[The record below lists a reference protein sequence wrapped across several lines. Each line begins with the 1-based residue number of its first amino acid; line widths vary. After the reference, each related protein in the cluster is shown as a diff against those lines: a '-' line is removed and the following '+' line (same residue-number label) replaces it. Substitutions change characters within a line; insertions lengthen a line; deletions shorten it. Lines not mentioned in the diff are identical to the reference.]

1 MLSSAHLPD
10 RLRTSLLKM
19 EITGDP
25 TYAPGEMVYSML
37 DDLFLDLDHV
47 IYEFL
52 KSLATGHSIRCTTI
66 SQLESSSGECKVH
79 SMASVSLSFWNY
91 AQTTCSRP
99 LSFTAPT

>member
-10 RLRTSLLKM
+10 RLRTLLLKM

-37 DDLFLDLDHV
+37 DDLFLDLDNV

-52 KSLATGHSIRCTTI
+52 KSLGNR
-66 SQLESSSGECKVH
+66 SQHQMYDNFSAGVI
-79 SMASVSLSFWNY
+79 FWWI
-91 AQTTCSRP
+91 
-99 LSFTAPT
+99 